1 MNEIVYAL
9 IALMHFRLVLSTV
22 GSIALAFALSTFIP
36 FFTAVYCVTLVACG
50 FAFGLVWQSRADSG
64 IALAQK
70 TKNQE
75 ISKPVAFVGLAFIGL
90 ITGGFFAELFGSIF
104 IGAVALSV
112 CAALVALWSR
122 RTLRPTGL
130 RSFVFSLICLLVGYS
145 MLLAL
150 AAWKPL

>member
-9 IALMHFRLVLSTV
+9 IALLHWRLVFSTG
-22 GSIALAFALSTFIP
+22 GSVALAFTLSTFIP
-36 FFTAVYCVTLVACG
+36 LFTAAYCVTLVTCG

-64 IALAQK
+64 VPLTQK

-90 ITGGFFAELFGSIF
+90 IAGGFLAELLGSIF

-130 RSFVFSLICLLVGYS
+130 RSFVFSLVSLFVGYS

-150 AAWKPL
+150 AGWKLP

>member
-1 MNEIVYAL
+1 MNELVSAL

-22 GSIALAFALSTFIP
+22 GSIALAFTLSTFIP
-36 FFTAVYCVTLVACG
+36 FFTAAYCVTLVTCG

-64 IALAQK
+64 LALTQK

-75 ISKPVAFVGLAFIGL
+75 ISKPVAFIGLALIGL
-90 ITGGFFAELFGSIF
+90 ITGGFFAELFGSGF

-112 CAALVALWSR
+112 CTALVALWSR
-122 RTLRPTGL
+122 FTMRPTGL
-130 RSFVFSLICLLVGYS
+130 RSFVFSLISLLVGYS

-150 AAWKPL
+150 TAWKLP

>member
-9 IALMHFRLVLSTV
+9 IALLHWRLVLSTV
-22 GSIALAFALSTFIP
+22 GSIALASALSTFIP
-36 FFTAVYCVTLVACG
+36 LFTAAYCITLVTCG

-64 IALAQK
+64 LALTQK
-70 TKNQE
+70 IKNQE
-75 ISKPVAFVGLAFIGL
+75 ISKPVAFIGLALIGL
-90 ITGGFFAELFGSIF
+90 IAGGLFAELFGSVF

-122 RTLRPTGL
+122 FTLRPTGL
-130 RSFVFSLICLLVGYS
+130 RSFVFSLISLLVGYL

-150 AAWKPL
+150 AAWKLP